1 MSNHDYDEQRNFARM
16 SIETQ
21 ITYKIKNSDGRS
33 YHGVSGDLSATGLYM
48 TTDLA
53 LKAGDK
59 IDLVMNPNGDRLPP
73 FVAEG
78 TVLRTTIAEN
88 DPNKFHVS
96 IQLTKTS

>member
-1 MSNHDYDEQRNFARM
+1 
-16 SIETQ
+16 
-21 ITYKIKNSDGRS
+21 
-33 YHGVSGDLSATGLYM
+33 M